1 MRIRA
6 QYKTKRI
13 KRFFYVT
20 TAGDS
25 LLSFIDTNFQM
36 KIHHNFSLYD
46 IDNMLP
52 WEREVYIELLIKH
65 VKDEEERIKR
75 ET

>member
-1 MRIRA
+1 
-6 QYKTKRI
+6 
-13 KRFFYVT
+13 
-20 TAGDS
+20 
-25 LLSFIDTNFQM
+25 M
-36 KIHHNFSLYD
+36 KIHHDFSLYD

-75 ET
+75 ETR